1 MGTQAYIPK
10 LAIPQASEIMKARIN
25 RQDEN
30 LVAVKTGGVN
40 P

>member
-1 MGTQAYIPK
+1 MGTQTYIPK
-10 LAIPQASEIMKARIN
+10 LVIPQASEIMKARIN
-25 RQDEN
+25 QQDEN